1 MKKNKNERII
11 DFLEEHGPSTSA
23 AIAKGLMLSQAD
35 TTSRLASMRKQKER
49 CKEGKYAVLNCDTDQ
64 YPFIYSI
71 DKTSPFPIEREDEFG
86 RRI

>member
-35 TTSRLASMRKQKER
+35 TTSRLASMRRQKEKE
-49 CKEGKYAVLNCDTDQ
+49 KEGKYAALSCDKDQ
-64 YPFIYSI
+64 YPFVYSVE
-71 DKTSPFPIEREDEFG
+71 KTTPFPIEREDEFG